1 MSDKI
6 RPQHLARKAILYIR
20 QSSAYQVAH
29 NLESQR
35 LQYAMQDRLHQ
46 LGWREIDVVDED
58 LGRSA
63 AGLVT
68 RAGFERMVAEVCLG
82 EVGAVA
88 AREVSRFA
96 RNSREWQ
103 QLVEVCRVVDTVLI
117 DLETVYSPRHS
128 NDRLLLGLKGS
139 LNEYELDLLRQR
151 SVEARRAKAR
161 RGELLVAA
169 AVGYLKTDALHVE
182 KDPDRRVQEAIALVF
197 RKFVELGT
205 VRQTL
210 WWFLEHGLQL
220 PVRPASSELV
230 WRRPSYGMLYRIL
243 RNPMY
248 GGAYAYG
255 KTEQTIEYAHG
266 EPRTSRRRR
275 PRDRWLALIPHAHE
289 GYVSWDEFER
299 IQQAMAEN
307 LRGWGHTG
315 AVSNGPALLAGL
327 LRCRRCGRKLTVWYT
342 GNAHNV
348 LRYACH
354 RGALDNGEPRCI
366 SFGGLLVDAAMAKEV
381 LRVVQPAAVDAAVV
395 ASQGAARQQDEV
407 LAAWKRDLE
416 AARYAA
422 QRAQKQYDAT
432 DPENRLVADELE
444 RRWNQTLQRV
454 HEIQG
459 RIDEHVQ
466 GQHQIPAP
474 SREEFEHLAAD
485 LEAVWNGPHADV
497 RLKKRLVRT
506 LIEEVVVDVDGEAG
520 EIILVIHWKGG
531 VHTELRLPRRRRG
544 QNSSQASPEIVEAVR
559 MLARICSDDL
569 VASTL
574 NRNGLLTG
582 RGNRW
587 TRERVTALRTYHEIP
602 CYNRDQRASEGW
614 MNLTKA
620 ADVLGISPR
629 TLRLAVERGEIEA
642 DHPLADGPWVFT
654 RSVLETPAAATLVAR
669 VRRHTHEVTIPTS
682 QQGTLGFSPVSTT
695 ERGGAV

>member
-1 MSDKI
+1 
-6 RPQHLARKAILYIR
+6 
-20 QSSAYQVAH
+20 
-29 NLESQR
+29 
-35 LQYAMQDRLHQ
+35 
-46 LGWREIDVVDED
+46 
-58 LGRSA
+58 
-63 AGLVT
+63 
-68 RAGFERMVAEVCLG
+68 
-82 EVGAVA
+82 
-88 AREVSRFA
+88 VS
-96 RNSREWQ
+96 
-103 QLVEVCRVVDTVLI
+103 
-117 DLETVYSPRHS
+117 
-128 NDRLLLGLKGS
+128 G
-139 LNEYELDLLRQR
+139 
-151 SVEARRAKAR
+151 
-161 RGELLVAA
+161 
-169 AVGYLKTDALHVE
+169 
-182 KDPDRRVQEAIALVF
+182 
-197 RKFVELGT
+197 
-205 VRQTL
+205 
-210 WWFLEHGLQL
+210 
-220 PVRPASSELV
+220 ELV
-230 WRRPSYGMLYRIL
+230 WRRPSYGMVYRIL

-255 KTEQTIEYAHG
+255 KTEQTIQYAHG

-299 IQQAMAEN
+299 IQQTMAEN

-315 AVSNGPALLAGL
+315 AASNGPALLAGL

-395 ASQGAARQQDEV
+395 ASEGVAHQQDDV
-407 LAAWKRDLE
+407 LAAWTRDLE

-444 RRWNQTLQRV
+444 RRWNQALQHV
-454 HEIQG
+454 HELEG
-459 RIDEHVQ
+459 RIDQHVQ
-466 GQHQIPAP
+466 GQRQSPVP

-559 MLARICSDDL
+559 VLARICSDDL
-569 VASTL
+569 LASTL
-574 NRNGLLTG
+574 NRNSLLTG

-602 CYNRDQRASEGW
+602 CYDRHRRESAGW
-614 MNLTKA
+614 MNLTEA
-620 ADVLGISPR
+620 AAVLGISPR
-629 TLRLAVERGEIEA
+629 TLRLAVERGEIQA
-642 DHPLADGPWVFT
+642 NHPMADGPWVFH
-654 RSVLETPAAATLVAR
+654 RQALETEAAATLVAR
-669 VRRHTHEVTIPTS
+669 IRGHKQEVAIPSS
-682 QQGTLGFSPVSTT
+682 QQGTLGFSGLSTT